1 MTDIHHKLKSQ
12 FIISFFGPVYYSFQ
26 IICTE
31 FCVESTG
38 SLLQLLNIFVF
49 KLMFNFI
56 FICKMRISEVV
67 NLVVYVM
74 NGEKYSWQIVVCSP
88 VG

>member
-1 MTDIHHKLKSQ
+1 
-12 FIISFFGPVYYSFQ
+12 
-26 IICTE
+26 
-31 FCVESTG
+31 
-38 SLLQLLNIFVF
+38 
-49 KLMFNFI
+49 
-56 FICKMRISEVV
+56 MRISEVV